1 MGSQENTAML
11 SVNIQA
17 LRKQR
22 SWTQADLAKKLGLSR
37 ASVNAWEM
45 GISIPSTRYIVELAR
60 LFHVSTDFLLGID
73 INRTIDASDLTD
85 NDIRLLTEIAQHLRE
100 MRRSE
105 YRLSVRNYE
114 FFEFLRVS
122 PKNQLAHRRMIIR
135 LRT

>member
-1 MGSQENTAML
+1 MGSQENTVML

-17 LRKQR
+17 LREQR

-100 MRRSE
+100 MRRS
-105 YRLSVRNYE
+105 
-114 FFEFLRVS
+114 
-122 PKNQLAHRRMIIR
+122 
-135 LRT
+135 

>member
-1 MGSQENTAML
+1 MGSQENTVML

-17 LRKQR
+17 LREQR

-85 NDIRLLTEIAQHLRE
+85 SDIRLLTGIAQHLRE
-100 MRRSE
+100 MRRS
-105 YRLSVRNYE
+105 
-114 FFEFLRVS
+114 
-122 PKNQLAHRRMIIR
+122 
-135 LRT
+135 

>member
-1 MGSQENTAML
+1 MGSQENTVML

-17 LRKQR
+17 LREQR

-85 NDIRLLTEIAQHLRE
+85 SDIHLLTGIAQHLRE
-100 MRRSE
+100 MRRS
-105 YRLSVRNYE
+105 
-114 FFEFLRVS
+114 
-122 PKNQLAHRRMIIR
+122 
-135 LRT
+135 

>member
-85 NDIRLLTEIAQHLRE
+85 SDIRLLTGIAQHLRE
-100 MRRSE
+100 MRRS
-105 YRLSVRNYE
+105 
-114 FFEFLRVS
+114 
-122 PKNQLAHRRMIIR
+122 
-135 LRT
+135 